1 MQAEQLRSVAAQP
14 SPKARLEPGRLAT
27 YLGLALILSVFIVA
41 VYLALTYER
50 PSIRSDAS
58 GGSWALVTEIL
69 YLIGKVVFLLL
80 ALKAGRDLLS
90 IGLLASRI

>member
-1 MQAEQLRSVAAQP
+1 
-14 SPKARLEPGRLAT
+14 
-27 YLGLALILSVFIVA
+27 
-41 VYLALTYER
+41 
-50 PSIRSDAS
+50 
-58 GGSWALVTEIL
+58 VTEIL